1 MDITLNFFLKNYK
14 SVIRQGFCAR
24 RSNEKICGNIHF
36 SLDSCPYRPIKYA
49 NQLTVDFLMISYY
62 YAINFHLGFPS
73 LRVSGLKYLL
83 NS

>member
-1 MDITLNFFLKNYK
+1 MLDVQMKNFVATFT
-14 SVIRQGFCAR
+14 
-24 RSNEKICGNIHF
+24 F
-36 SLDSCPYRPIKYA
+36 SKDSCPYRPIKYA

-73 LRVSGLKYLL
+73 LSVSGLKYLL